1 MDLSRNLDIKKL
13 PSVDLNDIHKSYH
26 DGVYTFTKDK
36 AKINKNFPA
45 NDIAGFLFVST
56 DFDETLCVQ
65 KITTMGKNFYYR
77 TGTKVS
83 NVFEW
88 SEWDRYASLEDVPAK
103 SIEELDKDFITKEEY
118 FPKST
123 EGLDIHMLGAYD
135 FQTGKDYW
143 YDAKLQTHGI
153 LQRVYKYYGELPE
166 YIAPHKLPE
175 YLHSHGFM
183 KNRSKAFLLGYFI
196 RENTLLE
203 DQKDGQPNRW
213 PTKNPGL
220 LQVFSSLGK
229 RQKPNSVQLM
239 RKDPIYPPSGD
250 IDPATRINTT
260 LIFHDFITGDIYLSR
275 IADWSHDAT
284 EMVPNRDVYNPSS
297 NFDSYSMSELQW
309 DKFNMDPKIT
319 YDRNKKGIDLLK
331 FKSIL
336 APIKVSGLN
345 VGSNE
350 VNATR
355 SIDYLNNRDYLNFSN
370 LSKVYS
376 WKDESK
382 LNIKNDTLGLPFFY
396 STMTDNDYTLISSMF
411 FNGTFSQKSNI
422 EVQQKYNRIYVHNF
436 QTTPYFTFPV
446 FNTFNISYTTI
457 KIAKNKYK
465 NIDIE
470 KVNT

>member
-1 MDLSRNLDIKKL
+1 MDISRNLDIKKL
-13 PSVDLNDIHKSYH
+13 PSVDLNDIHRSYH

-56 DFDETLCVQ
+56 DFDDTLCVQ

-77 TGTKVS
+77 TGSKVS

-88 SEWDRYASLEDVPAK
+88 SEWDRYASLEDIPAK
-103 SIEELDKDFITKEEY
+103 SMEELDKDFITKEEY
-118 FPKST
+118 FPKIRPADS
-123 EGLDIHMLGAYD
+123 DIEMLGAYD
-135 FQTGKDYW
+135 LQMGNDYW
-143 YDAKLQTHGI
+143 YDSKMQTHGI

-166 YIAPHKLPE
+166 YIAPHYLPKH
-175 YLHSHGFM
+175 LHFHGFM
-183 KNRSKAFLLGYFI
+183 KNKGKAFLLGYFV
-196 RENTLLE
+196 RDNYLLE
-203 DQKDGQPNRW
+203 DQKDGNSNLW

-229 RQKPNSVQLM
+229 RNKPNSVKLI
-239 RKDPIYPPSGD
+239 RKDPIYPGKD
-250 IDPATRINTT
+250 FDTATRINTT

-275 IADWSHDAT
+275 LADWSHDAT
-284 EMVPNRDVYNPSS
+284 EMDPDIDVYNPNTNTGEYAMTKLS
-297 NFDSYSMSELQW
+297 W

-336 APIKVSGLN
+336 APIKVSRLN
-345 VGSNE
+345 VGSDE

-355 SIDYLNNRDYLNFSN
+355 SIDYLNNRDYFHFSN
-370 LSKVYS
+370 LSKVYA
-376 WKDESK
+376 WKDDSK

-396 STMTDNDYTLISSMF
+396 STMTDKDYTLISSMF

-422 EVQQKYNRIYVHNF
+422 EVLPRYGRTYVHNF
-436 QTTPYFTFPV
+436 NTTPYFTFPV

>member
-1 MDLSRNLDIKKL
+1 MDISRNLDIKKL

-56 DFDETLCVQ
+56 DFDDTLCVQ

-77 TGTKVS
+77 TGSKVS

-103 SIEELDKDFITKEEY
+103 SMEELDKDFITKEEY
-118 FPKST
+118 FPKNRPADS
-123 EGLDIHMLGAYD
+123 DIEMLGAYD
-135 FQTGKDYW
+135 FQMGNDYW
-143 YDAKLQTHGI
+143 YDAKMQTHGI
-153 LQRVYKYYGELPE
+153 LQRVYKHYGELPE
-166 YIAPHKLPE
+166 YIAPHYLPKH
-175 YLHSHGFM
+175 LHFNGFM
-183 KNRSKAFLLGYFI
+183 KNKGKAFLLGYFI
-196 RENTLLE
+196 RENYLLE
-203 DQKDGQPNRW
+203 DQKDGNANLW

-229 RQKPNSVQLM
+229 RNKPNSVKLI
-239 RKDPIYPPSGD
+239 RKDPIYPGKD
-250 IDPATRINTT
+250 FDTTTRINTT
-260 LIFHDFITGDIYLSR
+260 LIFHDFITGDLYLSR
-275 IADWSHDAT
+275 LADWSHDAT
-284 EMVPNRDVYNPSS
+284 EMEPGIDVYNP
-297 NFDSYSMSELQW
+297 NINTGEYAMSELKW

-355 SIDYLNNRDYLNFSN
+355 SIDYLNNRDYFHFSN
-370 LSKVYS
+370 LSKVYA
-376 WKDESK
+376 WKDDSK
-382 LNIKNDTLGLPFFY
+382 LNIKNDTLELPFFY
-396 STMTDNDYTLISSMF
+396 STMTDKDYTLISSMF

-422 EVQQKYNRIYVHNF
+422 EVLPRYNRTYVHNF
-436 QTTPYFTFPV
+436 STTPYFTFPV